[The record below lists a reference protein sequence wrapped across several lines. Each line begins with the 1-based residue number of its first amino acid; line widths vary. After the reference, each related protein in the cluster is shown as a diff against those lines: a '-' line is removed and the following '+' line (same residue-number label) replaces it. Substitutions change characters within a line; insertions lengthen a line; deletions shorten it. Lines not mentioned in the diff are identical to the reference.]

1 MGNATSRDRKLSED
15 AREWLKTYRMLDTTE
30 LEESLDLET
39 TREYEQY
46 QNWKDKVVATMWFF
60 YDGMFTYADVSKLEV
75 HASLKQTYAST
86 AVVSSLLAGTSVTGL
101 QVVNTPLD
109 ENRAFGSREAMT
121 VLFVIF
127 QSLAF
132 VFALGSVVSS
142 SFLTILV
149 ASTPSNRIYLFIR
162 QMRYVVNLPTVMLLL
177 TLVFVAIEYTLL
189 SFYRFQRDASLAAGI
204 IVGGGL
210 GLILLGLVLIIG
222 GNFLLVK
229 SVVKKKHAEELER
242 ESSEEHA
249 EDGETGDAKC
259 AEPNCTRESPVG
271 GGKSQ
276 EEGEGDPEKSEQRAD
291 ESEEEEET
299 LEEAIRREE
308 ILEEEE
314 RASQLEKSGKL
325 SDSQKKGK
333 GEDKT

>member
-1 MGNATSRDRKLSED
+1 MGNTKSQNRKLSEN
-15 AREWLKTYRMLDTTE
+15 AREWLQTYRMVDTSHLDE
-30 LEESLDLET
+30 ALDLET

-46 QNWKDKVVATMWFF
+46 RTWRDKVVATMWFF
-60 YDGMFTYADVSKLEV
+60 YDGMFTYADVNKLEV

-86 AVVSSLLAGTSVTGL
+86 AVVSSLLAGTSVVGL
-101 QVVNTPLD
+101 QVGNTPLD
-109 ENRAFGSREAMT
+109 DNNSFGTREALT

-189 SFYRFQRDASLAAGI
+189 AFYRFQGDAALAAGI

-210 GLILLGLVLIIG
+210 GFILLGLVVVIG

-229 SVVKKKHAEELER
+229 SVVKKKHVEER
-242 ESSEEHA
+242 ERECSEE
-249 EDGETGDAKC
+249 
-259 AEPNCTRESPVG
+259 
-271 GGKSQ
+271 Q
-276 EEGEGDPEKSEQRAD
+276 LEGDVDGKCEDPEAETEPPSAGGNSQPEAEKDPDKSEAQAA

-299 LEEAIRREE
+299 LEEAIEKEE
-308 ILEEEE
+308 MLEKEESTSD
-314 RASQLEKSGKL
+314 ADKSGKML
-325 SDSQKKGK
+325 DSLKEGK
-333 GEDKT
+333 EEDKT